1 MPVFNDEERDR
12 LNRRIRVL
20 PKSLSR
26 ELKSYRQR
34 ISSPA
39 AIDRRGAARIFVP
52 KGDSGF
58 FEGEDVISL
67 CHAFLDERNIPYDP
81 TTEVPCNE
89 C

>member
-1 MPVFNDEERDR
+1 MPVYNNEERDR

-20 PKSLSR
+20 PKSLAR

-34 ISSPA
+34 ISSPT

-58 FEGEDVISL
+58 FEGEDVIAL
-67 CHAFLDERNIPYDP
+67 CHAFLDER
-81 TTEVPCNE
+81 EVENNPQVDTP
-89 C
+89 